1 MAVAREIHSPEV
13 IQEPAVLGRRRA
25 RLGRAS
31 RALLAERA
39 PGRQVLEALR
49 APEGPGERRVPPG
62 IALMVVRRMLAARW

>member
-1 MAVAREIHSPEV
+1 MAVAQEIHSPEV
-13 IQEPAVLGRRRA
+13 IQEPAVLGRRA

-31 RALLAERA
+31 RALLAELA

-49 APEGPGERRVPPG
+49 ALEGPGERRVPPG